1 MIINRPFLRSSD
13 IFDFNLFN
21 V

>member
-1 MIINRPFLRSSD
+1 MIINRPFLHSFD
-13 IFDFNLFN
+13 IFNFNLFN